1 MANKTRKNA
10 KPLVIAAPEL
20 PDESTEESD
29 FDEQL
34 NSGDHHTDLVLS
46 NRKLA
51 GRTASRLIIQRAR
64 LQDVEMVE
72 SKFNFLRLIDARL
85 DHCDL
90 ANIDWSQ
97 STFNRIELVNCRMT
111 GGRFIDSDIKDVFFE
126 DCKIDLA
133 QFRVCAFKDCRFLNC
148 NLREADFYE
157 ANLEG
162 IVFSGCDLRGVQLY
176 GASLKGA
183 DFRGSQLEGL
193 QARAEDLQGAIIDSL
208 QLLDLARDLAAM
220 IGLKVLEPDAPGKNS

>member
-10 KPLVIAAPEL
+10 KPLVISSPDL
-20 PDESTEESD
+20 PDESTAESD
-29 FDEQL
+29 FGEQL
-34 NSGDHHTDLVLS
+34 NSGDHYTDIVLS
-46 NRKLA
+46 NRNLA
-51 GRTASRLIIQRAR
+51 GQAAGRLTLQRAR
-64 LQDVEMVE
+64 LQDIEMVG
-72 SKFNFLRLIDARL
+72 SKLKFLRLIDARL

-97 STFNRIELVNCRMT
+97 STFDRIELVNCRMT
-111 GGRFIDSDIKDVFFE
+111 GGSFIDSEIKDVSFE

-133 QFRVCAFKDCRFLNC
+133 QFRVSAFKDCRFLNC

-162 IVFSGCDLRGVQLY
+162 IVFSGCDMRGVQLY
-176 GASLKGA
+176 GANLKGA

-208 QLLDLARDLAAM
+208 QLLDLTRDLAGM
-220 IGLKVLEPDAPGKNS
+220 VGLKVLEPDQAGRND

>member
-1 MANKTRKNA
+1 MANKTRKTA
-10 KPLVIAAPEL
+10 KPFQISTPEL
-20 PDESTEESD
+20 PDESTAETS

-34 NSGDHHTDLVLS
+34 NSGSHHTDIVLS
-46 NRKLA
+46 NRNLA
-51 GRTASRLIIQRAR
+51 GQTASRLTIQRAR
-64 LQDVEMVE
+64 LQDIEMVG
-72 SKFNFLRLIDARL
+72 SKLKFLRLIDARL

-90 ANIDWSQ
+90 ANVDWSQ
-97 STFNRIELVNCRMT
+97 STFSRIELVNCRMT

-162 IVFSGCDLRGVQLY
+162 IVFSGCDMRGVQLY
-176 GASLKGA
+176 GANLKGA

-208 QLLDLARDLAAM
+208 QLLDLARDLAGM
-220 IGLKVLEPDAPGKNS
+220 IGLKVLEPEQAVKNG

>member
-1 MANKTRKNA
+1 MAGKTRKNA
-10 KPLVIAAPEL
+10 KLVVISQPEL
-20 PDESTEESD
+20 PDESTAESD

-34 NSGDHHTDLVLS
+34 NPGDHYTDIILS
-46 NRKLA
+46 NRNLA
-51 GRTASRLIIQRAR
+51 GRTAPRLTLQRSRF
-64 LQDVEMVE
+64 QDIEMVG
-72 SKFNFLRLIDARL
+72 SKLKFLRLIDARL

-90 ANIDWSQ
+90 ANVDWSQ

-111 GGRFIDSDIKDVFFE
+111 GGSFIDSEIKDASFQ

-176 GASLKGA
+176 GANLKGA
-183 DFRGSQLEGL
+183 DFRGCQLEGL

-220 IGLKVLEPDAPGKNS
+220 IGLKVLEADEPARKG

>member
-1 MANKTRKNA
+1 MANKTRKTA
-10 KPLVIAAPEL
+10 KPLQISAPEL
-20 PDESTEESD
+20 PDESTAETG

-46 NRKLA
+46 NRSLA
-51 GRTASRLIIQRAR
+51 GQTASRLTIQRAR
-64 LQDVEMVE
+64 LQDIEMVG
-72 SKFNFLRLIDARL
+72 SKLKFLRLIDVRL

-90 ANIDWSQ
+90 ANVDWSQ
-97 STFNRIELVNCRMT
+97 STFNRIELANCRMT
-111 GGRFIDSDIKDVFFE
+111 GVRFTDSEIRDVSFE

-176 GASLKGA
+176 GANLKGA

-208 QLLDLARDLAAM
+208 QLLDLAPDLAAM
-220 IGLKVLEPDAPGKNS
+220 IGLRVLEADEPARRS

>member
-1 MANKTRKNA
+1 MAKKTRKNA
-10 KPLVIAAPEL
+10 KPLVISSPEL
-20 PDESTEESD
+20 PAESAPESD
-29 FDEQL
+29 FEEQL
-34 NSGDHHTDLVLS
+34 NPGDHYTDVILS
-46 NRKLA
+46 NRNLA
-51 GRTASRLIIQRAR
+51 GRTAPRLTLQRAR
-64 LQDVEMVE
+64 LQDIEIVE
-72 SKFNFLRLIDARL
+72 SKFKFLRMIDAL
-85 DHCDL
+85 LSHCDL
-90 ANIDWSQ
+90 ANVDWSQ
-97 STFNRIELVNCRMT
+97 STFNRIQFVNCRMT
-111 GGRFIDSDIKDVFFE
+111 GGKFIDSEIKDVSFE

-162 IVFSGCDLRGVQLY
+162 IVFSGCDMRGVQLQ
-176 GASLKGA
+176 GANLKGA

-220 IGLKVLEPDAPGKNS
+220 IGLRVLEPDQAGKND

>member
-1 MANKTRKNA
+1 MANTRKNA
-10 KPLVIAAPEL
+10 KPLQISAPEL
-20 PDESTEESD
+20 PDESTARSE
-29 FDEQL
+29 FDAQP
-34 NSGDHHTDLVLS
+34 NPGDHYTDIILS
-46 NRKLA
+46 NRNLA
-51 GRTASRLIIQRAR
+51 GRAAPRLTLQRAR
-64 LQDVEMVE
+64 LQDIEMVG
-72 SKFNFLRLIDARL
+72 SKLKFLRLIDARL

-90 ANIDWSQ
+90 ANVDWSQ

-111 GGRFIDSDIKDVFFE
+111 GGSFIDSEIKDVSFE

-148 NLREADFYE
+148 DLREVDFYE

-162 IVFSGCDLRGVQLY
+162 IAFSGCDLRGVQLY
-176 GASLKGA
+176 GANLKGA
-183 DFRGSQLEGL
+183 DFRGSQLAGL

-220 IGLKVLEPDAPGKNS
+220 IGLRVLEPDQAVKNG